1 MKVFNNI
8 ISKKESEKIK
18 NVLYDGTFPWYFVS
32 DITHLDNKHQ
42 SRPGHF
48 HLFMDNGKP
57 NSSAFE
63 VIKGI
68 GDKVNKK
75 LKKKLSMWQVRSF
88 L

>member
-1 MKVFNNI
+1 MQIFDNI

-57 NSSAFE
+57 TTLLHPITHIFKPSTS
-63 VIKGI
+63 IP
-68 GDKVNKK
+68 
-75 LKKKLSMWQVRSF
+75 
-88 L
+88 